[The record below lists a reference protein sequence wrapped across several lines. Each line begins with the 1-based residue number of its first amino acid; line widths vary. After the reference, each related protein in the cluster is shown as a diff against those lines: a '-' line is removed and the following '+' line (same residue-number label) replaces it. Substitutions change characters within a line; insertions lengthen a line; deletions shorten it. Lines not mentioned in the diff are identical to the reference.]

1 MARRVVTWIEIRLLS
16 WMEETVIM
24 LKRRQYIDRIS
35 AAKWLVLIHARLMEI
50 VRRNLQSGRSK

>member
-1 MARRVVTWIEIRLLS
+1 
-16 WMEETVIM
+16 MEETVIM

-35 AAKWLVLIHARLMEI
+35 AAKWLVSIHARLMEI